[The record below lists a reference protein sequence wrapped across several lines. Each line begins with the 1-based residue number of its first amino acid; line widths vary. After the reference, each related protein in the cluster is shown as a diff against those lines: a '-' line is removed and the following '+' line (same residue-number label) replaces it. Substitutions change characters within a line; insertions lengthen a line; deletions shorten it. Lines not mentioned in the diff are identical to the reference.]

1 MHLEPH
7 WVLLISVKSPSSLKK
22 QKTDKSLLSV
32 MGFFKVFFHANHLA
46 VDATGGFRECR
57 QYI

>member
-1 MHLEPH
+1 M
-7 WVLLISVKSPSSLKK
+7 LLISVKSPSSLKK